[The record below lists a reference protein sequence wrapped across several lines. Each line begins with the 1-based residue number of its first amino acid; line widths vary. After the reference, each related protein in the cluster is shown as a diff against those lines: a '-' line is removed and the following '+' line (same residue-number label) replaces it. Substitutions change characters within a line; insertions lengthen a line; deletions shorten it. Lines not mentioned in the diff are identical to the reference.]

1 MVLVLFAFFRGAK
14 RMLVSLPGSE
24 RGITVT
30 FRGEVPRNN
39 PVHPRHSS
47 SGSRLPTPMCPPCR
61 PGHGQH
67 RGSQPEPSP
76 LHPAQRPSPGRWVR
90 ILGGFHRRP
99 PASTQAPWRRHLHG
113 TLFPFVFSSPSCPVG
128 LLKCPPQVP
137 LSPVAC
143 LLQPSLESVSPTPP
157 PLPCLFS
164 LQGLTN

>member
-47 SGSRLPTPMCPPCR
+47 SGSQLPTPMCPPCR

-90 ILGGFHRRP
+90 ILEGVP
-99 PASTQAPWRRHLHG
+99 PPGRQPARRHPGGGICMAHS
-113 TLFPFVFSSPSCPVG
+113 LFLCVLISFMSRGPPEMPSPGSPEPSRLPSS
-128 LLKCPPQVP
+128 
-137 LSPVAC
+137 A
-143 LLQPSLESVSPTPP
+143 
-157 PLPCLFS
+157 FA
-164 LQGLTN
+164 